1 MNKTYLKCIGCGT
14 KYKLDGPYPVY
25 GCENCESNGV
35 NHILEKFLADDQPLP
50 ALEKIIQRKNSISNP
65 YSIFRE
71 FFFVYFLAEYLN
83 INYEAILAKF
93 NSGLKD
99 IEEPGFFE
107 TPIQI
112 VENSKL
118 SKGKIF
124 IKNETN
130 NVTGSHK
137 ARHLMG
143 NILYLEVLVRA
154 GILKNKPKLAVYSC
168 GNAAL
173 AAAALAK
180 SAGYYLDVFIPPNV
194 NHRVTDTL
202 KKYEANTVV
211 CSRYEGE
218 IGDPCYNRFQ
228 EALHLGSVPFSCS
241 GPDNWSNIEGG
252 QTLCLELMTQSI
264 AKGSDFN
271 SIVIQVGGGA
281 LASSAIKTL
290 EELHQFGYINKIPRI
305 YTVQTEGGYPLVR
318 AYCLLIQEIAEA
330 NNLTCSLNFSKKNK
344 KLEAIKENQKIAV
357 YSRIKQS
364 EILNIAH
371 FIKENY
377 SSDKI
382 QRILNIAAKNMNPYM
397 WSWEEEPHSIA
408 HGILD
413 DITYDWFKI
422 VQGMFK
428 TGGLPVII
436 DEEGLKEANRKALSC
451 TNINAD
457 HTGTSGLAGYL
468 ALIKLGY
475 LDGRDNVALFFTGTV
490 R

>member
-14 KYKLDGPYPVY
+14 KYRLDGPYPVY
-25 GCENCESNGV
+25 GCENCESNEL
-35 NHILEKFLADDQPLP
+35 NHVLEKSLADDQLFPN
-50 ALEKIIQRKNSISNP
+50 LEEIIQRKNSISNP
-65 YSIFRE
+65 FSIFRE
-71 FFFVYFLAEYLN
+71 FFFVYYLAQYLN
-83 INYEAILAKF
+83 VDYEAILCDI
-93 NSGLKD
+93 NTGLKD
-99 IEEPGFFE
+99 IGETIFQV

-112 VENSKL
+112 IENLKL
-118 SKGKIF
+118 SQGKIF
-124 IKNETN
+124 IKDETN

-173 AAAALAK
+173 GAAAVARA
-180 SAGYYLDVFIPPNV
+180 ARYYLDVFIPPNV
-194 NHRVTDTL
+194 NPKVTNTL
-202 KKYEANTVV
+202 KKHEANIVV
-211 CSRYEGE
+211 CPRHKDET
-218 IGDPCYNRFQ
+218 GDPCYNRFQ
-228 EALHLGSVPFSCS
+228 QALNAGSVPFSCS

-264 AKGSDFN
+264 AKGFDFN

-305 YTVQTEGGYPLVR
+305 YTMQTEGGYPLAR
-318 AYCLLIQEIAEA
+318 AYYLLIQEIAKA
-330 NNLTCSLNFSKKNK
+330 NNLVCSLDFTKKDK
-344 KLEAIKENQKIAV
+344 RSEAIKENWKIAD
-357 YSRIKQS
+357 YSRTKQN
-364 EILNIAH
+364 EILNIAR
-371 FIKENY
+371 FIRDNY

-382 QRILNIAAKNMNPYM
+382 QRILNIATKNMSPYM

-436 DEEGLKEANRKALSC
+436 NEEGLKEANRKALSC

-468 ALIKLGY
+468 ALVKLGY
-475 LDGRDNVALFFTGTV
+475 LDDRDNVALCFTGAV